1 VVAQNLVGEKGTAA
15 LDRRIG
21 IGLPQEASFRHSIQF
36 AWNEGK
42 HQEVG
47 MAGSAAKVV
56 ISERQ
61 QGVLQLLSTA
71 RTVAQYLVN
80 RATILLLA
88 FQGLDN
94 QAIAAQVSLG
104 RHQVGLWRRR
114 WQDAFPKLLRI
125 ECTDEPLAL
134 RRAIE
139 DVLSDEQRSGSPGKF
154 TGEQLALLLALACEP
169 PEKSCRPITHWTGA
183 ELAQEA
189 MQRGIVDSISPAQ
202 VNRYLREAQLQP
214 HKSRY

>member
-1 VVAQNLVGEKGTAA
+1 
-15 LDRRIG
+15 
-21 IGLPQEASFRHSIQF
+21 
-36 AWNEGK
+36 
-42 HQEVG
+42 

-61 QGVLQLLSTA
+61 QAVLHQLSTA
-71 RTVAQYLVN
+71 RTVAQYLVG
-80 RATILLLA
+80 RATIILLA

-94 QAIAAQVSLG
+94 QAIAARVDLG
-104 RHQVGLWRRR
+104 RHQVGMWRRR
-114 WQDAFPKLLRI
+114 WQAAFAKLIRM

-139 DVLSDEQRSGSPGKF
+139 DVLSDEQRSGCPGTF
-154 TGEQLALLLALACEP
+154 TAEQLALLLALACEP
-169 PEKSCRPITHWTGA
+169 PEKSGRPITHWTGA
-183 ELAQEA
+183 ELAQEVI
-189 MQRGIVDSISPAQ
+189 QRGIVAAISPSQ